1 MCETSEHRLQDGRAT
16 KVAGRWCRSCCSC
29 CKLQAVFCLIKGAS
43 FRHLCCDLGPVT
55 VFILQIPPAL
65 AAVGELEADKEVCFP
80 CSAPNV
86 ARHFTLVCTSL
97 QAGKIFDLADPQMNK
112 GVTVES
118 FVAFIRQ
125 AAEGELRVYFDASTH
140 RERQVAAFVE
150 GIQSIQAVEGAISR
164 EEFVRAYREEICN
177 KVGMFN

>member
-1 MCETSEHRLQDGRAT
+1 ME
-16 KVAGRWCRSCCSC
+16 
-29 CKLQAVFCLIKGAS
+29 S
-43 FRHLCCDLGPVT
+43 F
-55 VFILQIPPAL
+55 
-65 AAVGELEADKEVCFP
+65 
-80 CSAPNV
+80 
-86 ARHFTLVCTSL
+86 
-97 QAGKIFDLADPQMNK
+97 NK